1 MNKHIIKSLSAVAL
15 GLSLN
20 LVSVPAFAE
29 NFLLGEHTPLS
40 GKLAR
45 VGTGSHR
52 GILSAVKVLNEK
64 YNGQHSFEVKTID
77 DESSPAK
84 AVSAVEKLV
93 SQGVIAFTGGY
104 SSGIIGPASEAAH
117 KANRVY
123 ITFGGVAGP
132 LSKRGH
138 EGFFRINNTAG
149 YGKAIIGLISD
160 MGLKKVSILYS
171 NKEATVKTAEFVEKG
186 LTEGGVTIIKHEFD
200 GHTKDFKS
208 IINKVKLQDKSE
220 AILMVGYE
228 TDYIGILRAAKLLK
242 PKVKA
247 MIGIWSLATGKMA
260 AEFPTLMENVYGTS
274 MLPFPVAFTTSEQK
288 VFHTAY
294 TAEFDNEPSYLEQF
308 GYVQT
313 LLLGEA
319 IIAAHSKGEV
329 NLKTIS
335 EELRKTDQMTLAG
348 RVRFDENGDNPEFVQ
363 RVGQHRTGKIE
374 IVWPL
379 SAKTSDKAFPGT
391 PWN

>member
-1 MNKHIIKSLSAVAL
+1 MNKRILASLSVVAF

-20 LVSVPAFAE
+20 FASAPASAE
-29 NFLLGEHTPLS
+29 NFVLGEHTPLS

-45 VGTGSHR
+45 VGSGSHR
-52 GILSAVKVLNEK
+52 GIMTAMKVLNDK
-64 YNGQHSFEVKTID
+64 YKGQHSFEVKTID

-93 SQGVIAFTGGY
+93 SEGVIAFTGGY
-104 SSGIIGPASEAAH
+104 ASGIIGPASEAAH
-117 KANRVY
+117 KAKRPY

-149 YGKAIIGLISD
+149 YGKAIIGLVSD
-160 MGLKKVSILYS
+160 MGLKNVSLLFS
-171 NKEATVKTAEFVEKG
+171 NKEATAKTAAYVVKG
-186 LTEGGVTIIKHEFD
+186 LTANGVTSVMHEYD

-208 IINKVKLQDKSE
+208 IVNKIKLQDKPE
-220 AILMVGYE
+220 AIIMVGYE
-228 TDYIGILRAAKLLK
+228 SEYVGILRAAKLLK

-247 MIGIWSLATGKMA
+247 MIGLWSLATGKMA
-260 AEFPTLMENVYGTS
+260 AEFPTLMENVYGTA
-274 MLPFPVAFTTSEQK
+274 MLPFPVAFTTPEQK
-288 VFHTAY
+288 TFHSVY
-294 TAEFDNEPSYLEQF
+294 TSEFDNEPSYLEQF

-319 IIAAHSKGEV
+319 IIRAQAKGEV
-329 NLKTIS
+329 NVKTIS
-335 EELRKTDQMTLAG
+335 EELRKTDEMTLAG
-348 RVRFDENGDNPEFVQ
+348 HVNFDENGDNPEFVQ
-363 RVGQHRTGKIE
+363 RVGQHRKGKIE
-374 IVWPL
+374 IVWP
-379 SAKTSDKAFPGT
+379 ANVKTSDKNFPAT